1 MIIKKRYGGIDLSR
15 WFAGKKIGT
24 VLGNMMET
32 TGFKITRSC
41 NTLKSKRIEVLRR
54 LKNVAVLDVG
64 ANIGQ
69 YAAEIRDSG
78 FQGEIE
84 SFEPDPASYER
95 LQAEG
100 RQAQHSCHMI
110 GIGDHAGEL
119 KFNLTS
125 DPACNSFRRPAS
137 KGLSRENPFVVS
149 SQVVVPV
156 QRLDEL
162 ERGWGRP
169 NRRYYLK
176 IDTQGFEREV
186 LVGAD
191 QLMDR
196 IDAIEIELS
205 LSELYEGQALLPE
218 LWAMITKAGLR
229 PAWIERGYR
238 DPNEVWLLQVDGL
251 FVREEALARVSNA
264 K

>member
-1 MIIKKRYGGIDLSR
+1 MITQKRHRGIDLSR
-15 WFAGKKIGT
+15 WFAGKQVSTI
-24 VLGNMMET
+24 LGSVTEK

-41 NTLKSKRIEVLRR
+41 NTLRSKRSEVLRR
-54 LKNVAVLDVG
+54 LKNIIVLDVG

-69 YAAEIRDSG
+69 YAAELRDSG
-78 FQGEIE
+78 FEGEIE
-84 SFEPDPASYER
+84 SFEPDPASFAR

-100 RQAQHSCHMI
+100 KQARHSCHMI
-110 GIGDHAGEL
+110 GIGDYAGEL

-137 KGLSRENPFVVS
+137 NGLGGENPFVVAS
-149 SQVVVPV
+149 NVVVPV
-156 QRLDEL
+156 QRLDEI
-162 ERGWGRP
+162 ERGWAKP
-169 NRRYYLK
+169 HRRYYLK

-186 LVGAD
+186 LIGAE

-218 LWAMITKAGLR
+218 LWSIITKAGLR
-229 PAWIERGYR
+229 PAWVERGYR

-251 FVREEALARVSNA
+251 FVREQALAPGSNA